1 MSPLLPRSRRALFPA
16 LLLAA
21 APAAAQAPADFSGS
35 WVINT
40 KLSDDVKS
48 KVEAAAGPES
58 MTGAHGVGG
67 VGLLPR
73 PGDVKEAKRV
83 ELRQFLL
90 DRVGL
95 YDLVDIKQT
104 ATDITIAHGDEDVRI
119 FYFGREHVRNDV
131 QGRKLRCRNRW
142 DGSQLVIEEE
152 GEDKN
157 RVIQVLTAVPQRNQ
171 LIHNVRFENPALKEP
186 LDLKLLYDR
195 APR

>member
-21 APAAAQAPADFSGS
+21 APAGAQAPADFSGS

-104 ATDITIAHGDEDVRI
+104 ATEITIAHGDEDVRI
-119 FYFGREHVRNDV
+119 FYFGREHVRNDA

>member
-21 APAAAQAPADFSGS
+21 APAGAQAPVDFSGS

-104 ATDITIAHGDEDVRI
+104 ATEITIAHGDEDVRI
-119 FYFGREHVRNDV
+119 FYFGREHVRNDA

-157 RVIQVLTAVPQRNQ
+157 RVIQALTAVPQRNQ
-171 LIHNVRFENPALKEP
+171 LIHNVRFENQALKEP

-195 APR
+195 APQ